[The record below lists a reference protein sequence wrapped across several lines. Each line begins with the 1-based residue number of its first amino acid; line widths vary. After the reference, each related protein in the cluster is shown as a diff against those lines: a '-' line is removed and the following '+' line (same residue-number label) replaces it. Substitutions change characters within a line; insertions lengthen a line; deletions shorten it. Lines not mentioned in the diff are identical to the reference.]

1 MNPSPETSSSTEPTV
16 KPPRVTPRLEE
27 AIAGLALGLICLITL
42 ANVVVRYFTN
52 ASFAFTEELS
62 VFLMAALTFI
72 GAAAA
77 FARGSHIRVDFF
89 IRKLPATVRYGLEQ
103 ITLLAGAVLFG
114 MVGWYG
120 WRLFMD
126 DWQYGTT
133 SPGMGIP
140 QWWYSIWLPV
150 LSAVIILRIA
160 GRMLRLRRGQA

>member
-1 MNPSPETSSSTEPTV
+1 MSSTEPTA
-16 KPPRVTPRLEE
+16 KPSRLSPRIEE

-42 ANVVVRYFTN
+42 ANVVVRYCTN
-52 ASFAFTEELS
+52 ASFAFTEEVS
-62 VFLMAALTFI
+62 VFLMAVLTFV

-89 IRKLPATVRYGLEQ
+89 IRRFPSGVRLWLEQ
-103 ITLLAGAVLFG
+103 LTLLAGMVLFAL
-114 MVGWYG
+114 VGWYG
-120 WRLFMD
+120 WRLFLD

-133 SPGMGIP
+133 SPGIGIA

-150 LSAVIILRIA
+150 LAALIVLRIA